1 MLDVLKAAYKRIDAL
16 PTNLE
21 SLEDFIS
28 LNVGVTQEPAIS
40 LFALKFPEAANAPVP
55 TKEDFRIIRI
65 NVSPRRRIVSM
76 NCFQIL
82 ADMGDDDESEEVKL
96 NGDSIVNF
104 VTGLLGP
111 GNVFASLGV
120 VFRT

>member
-1 MLDVLKAAYKRIDAL
+1 MLKVAYKRIDAL

-28 LNVGVTQEPAIS
+28 LNVGVTQEPVIS
-40 LFALKFPEAANAPVP
+40 LSALKFPDAANVPVP
-55 TKEDFRIIRI
+55 TKEDFRNVRI
-65 NVSPRRRIVSM
+65 NVSPMRRIVSM

-82 ADMGDDDESEEVKL
+82 ADTGDDDSEEVKL
-96 NGDSIVNF
+96 AGDSIVNF

>member
-28 LNVGVTQEPAIS
+28 LNVGVTQEPTIS

-55 TKEDFRIIRI
+55 TKEDFRIVRI

-82 ADMGDDDESEEVKL
+82 EDTGDDDSEEVKL
-96 NGDSIVNF
+96 AGDSIVNF

>member
-40 LFALKFPEAANAPVP
+40 LSALKFPDAANALVP
-55 TKEDFRIIRI
+55 TKEDFRIVRI

-104 VTGLLGP
+104 VTGLQGP
-111 GNVFASLGV
+111 GNVLHP
-120 VFRT
+120 